1 MRENFAGIG
10 RALTKKLIEL
20 GARVIAVGQT
30 QSKLDSLREELEGKP
45 VTTVQCNLENWLET
59 SAKLGELCANV
70 DILVNNAGNGFNCP
84 VEEIEECDL
93 NMILD
98 INLKAPINLIRMV
111 ARGMKERRSGAV
123 VNVSSVASQAALDH
137 HLAYGA
143 SKAALDM
150 VTKIC
155 AKELGP
161 YQVRV
166 NSVNPTVVWSD
177 MGRQHWSEPT
187 KQATMMS
194 RIPMGRFVEVS
205 EVVSAIIYLLSENS
219 SMISGITMPIDGGFI
234 AT

>member
-143 SKAALDM
+143 SKAALEM

-166 NSVNPTVVWSD
+166 NSVNPTVVWTD
-177 MGRQHWSEPT
+177 MGRRIWSAPE
-187 KQATMMS
+187 KQATLLNKT
-194 RIPMGRFVEVS
+194 PLARFCEIHEVIEPILFLLGS
-205 EVVSAIIYLLSENS
+205 ES
-219 SMISGITMPIDGGFI
+219 SMITGVCLPIDGGML
-234 AT
+234 AC